1 MGKLIMWNLLTLD
14 VFFEGSK
21 SGGLGFSPIRMAR
34 VNASVKSSSSPFARE
49 NNPSNPQA
57 PTQS

>member
-21 SGGLGFSPIRMAR
+21 SGGTWIFTNPYGQGQRFRQIFIFPIR
-34 VNASVKSSSSPFARE
+34 S
-49 NNPSNPQA
+49 
-57 PTQS
+57 